1 MELNNHTERS
11 HALLSASSAHRW
23 LECPPSAVAAEAYP
37 STQTSYTEEGTL
49 AHEVAE
55 AIARQRLTGDTGD
68 IRLPN
73 GVTHEMVDCA
83 NGYADYIQEHIKSP
97 DAQVLLETRVDF
109 SPWVPDGF
117 GTCDC
122 IILQDDTM
130 HVIDYKY
137 GQGVVVSAKDNP
149 QLKLYALGA
158 LNDYGLAYDV
168 REVVV
173 HIYQPRLNHIDL
185 DLMTTEAVLGWANKT
200 VLPTAEKAAKG
211 KGKHKAGEHCRFCP
225 HAGRCRTLTR
235 TCTEYVETHDLR
247 VGMPVLT
254 DWELA
259 DVLKMEPLINLWL
272 RKVKEQAM
280 TRLMHGEPL
289 PGFKLV
295 EGRGGHRTWTD
306 ESAVAETLASLGY
319 SERDITKV
327 ELLSPAQ
334 MGKLIG
340 RKQME
345 SVEQYITRSQGQPVI
360 APESDPRP
368 AINLAD
374 DFENLEG

>member
-1 MELNNHTERS
+1 MELNDHTERA

-23 LECPPSAVAAEAYP
+23 LECPPSAVASGAYP

-68 IRLPN
+68 IKLPQ
-73 GVTHEMVDCA
+73 GVTHEMIDCA

-130 HVIDYKY
+130 HVIDYKF

-168 REVVV
+168 RDVVV

-211 KGKHKAGEHCRFCP
+211 KGKYKAGEHCRFCP

-235 TCTEYVETHDLR
+235 TCTEFVETHDLR
-247 VGMPVLT
+247 VGMPVLA
-254 DWELA
+254 DFELA
-259 DVLKMEPLINLWL
+259 DVLRMEPIINLWL
-272 RKVKEQAM
+272 RKVKEHAM
-280 TRLMHGEPL
+280 ARLTHGEPL

-295 EGRGGHRTWTD
+295 EGRQGLRRWTD

-319 SERDITKV
+319 SEKDITTV

-345 SVEQYITRSQGQPVI
+345 HVEQYITRSPGQPVI
-360 APESDPRP
+360 APESDTRP
-368 AINLAD
+368 AFNPAD